1 MAVIIPAFFAF
12 MRSGSWSFGA
22 AQSQGTELSDLKR
35 AVAVLEENGGDVLFI
50 SERQLLTFGELELQ
64 VVPDYEKVFL
74 MEMAMGNNIEYLSR
88 FRQQLEDHTF
98 TAIISDPLSTS
109 IQGSNRGFADENNA
123 WVEQVVLPMLAE
135 YEGVL
140 SWRNGE
146 INLLVPK
153 GETDLIQ
160 QLLESQ
166 QPGN

>member
-1 MAVIIPAFFAF
+1 

-22 AQSQGTELSDLKR
+22 AKSQGTELSDLKR
-35 AVAVLEENGGDVLFI
+35 AIAVLQENGGDVLFI
-50 SERQLLTFGELELQ
+50 SERQLLTFGELDLP
-64 VVPDYEKVFL
+64 VVPEYEKVFL
-74 MEMAMGNNIEYLSR
+74 MEMAMANNQDYLSS
-88 FRQQLEDHTF
+88 FREKLEEHAF
-98 TAIISDPLSTS
+98 VAIISDPLSTN

-123 WVEQVVLPMLAE
+123 WVQQVVLPMLAE

-146 INLLVPK
+146 INLLVPQ
-153 GETDLIQ
+153 GETELIQ